1 MAKKGSKNSE
11 VLRCLSIRQP
21 WAWLVCIGAKTIE
34 NRTWQNDFRGTIAIR
49 ASTSKTNA
57 EALERELPEGTIEP
71 DDFRFGAIIGLADI
85 EEIKPYGREHES
97 DVFASGPY
105 CWRMSHCRLLKKP
118 IPMSGKLNLFFLD
131 EATSEKL
138 KSSEFIKLDIKQD
151 ERIARILG
159 AFNSTPDPGR
169 WYRYALLELSETLE
183 PSELV
188 SKANRLVELEPDDL
202 DSYNYRMMIARQLN
216 RSSLVKSDT
225 DRILDLVQSIFGKG
239 EDDAALRKARDLWND
254 LDKETD
260 DDIDD
265 DDDIDENEEFEPEDD
280 GELDSDDDPESRVS
294 NLKSQLMTLVSN
306 YLEFGDVAKSKK
318 LADRL
323 VNLDPEDV
331 ESYILRAKVL
341 RDGQTNHRDAIDDL
355 QKAVA
360 LSGNPELFDSPET
373 QDEWRCSVLVELAKT
388 FRLAGDI
395 EAADTLI
402 KKVLK
407 EFAVGAEELLEAAL
421 IAEAKNDR
429 PTAMRLAKELL
440 AEDEESVEAVEL
452 LTRLGRR
459 S

>member
-1 MAKKGSKNSE
+1 MAKKGSRNPG

-21 WAWLVCIGAKTIE
+21 FAWLVCIGAKTIE
-34 NRTWQNDFRGTIAIR
+34 NRTWQTDFRGTIAIH
-49 ASTSKTNA
+49 ASTSQTNVR
-57 EALERELPEGTIEP
+57 ALEQELPNGTIKP

-97 DVFASGPY
+97 DMFASGPY
-105 CWRMSHCRLLKKP
+105 CWRMSHGRLLKKP
-118 IPMSGKLNLFFLD
+118 IPMSGKLNLFSLD
-131 EATSEKL
+131 EATSEKVWN
-138 KSSEFIKLDIKQD
+138 SEFIELDPKKD
-151 ERIARILG
+151 ERIQRILG
-159 AFNSTPDPGR
+159 AFHSSPDPGR
-169 WYRYALLELSETLE
+169 WYRYALSELSETLE
-183 PSELV
+183 PSELL
-188 SKANRLVELEPDDL
+188 SMANRLVELEPDDL
-202 DSYNYRMMIARQLN
+202 DSYNYRMMIARQLD
-216 RSSLVKSDT
+216 RLSLVKSDT

-239 EDDAALRKARDLWND
+239 EDDAALRQARDLWN
-254 LDKETD
+254 ED
-260 DDIDD
+260 DTEADEDVDD
-265 DDDIDENEEFEPEDD
+265 NDESEFETG
-280 GELDSDDDPESRVS
+280 GEFDSDDDPESRLD

-331 ESYILRAKVL
+331 ESYILRGKVW
-341 RDGQTNHRDAIDDL
+341 RDGQKKYQEATDDF

-360 LSGNPELFDSPET
+360 LSGNRELFDSRET
-373 QDEWRCSVLVELAKT
+373 QDEWRCAAILEMAKT
-388 FRLAGDI
+388 FRLSGDVD
-395 EAADTLI
+395 AADSMI
-402 KKVLK
+402 KKVLG
-407 EFAVGAEELLEAAL
+407 ESTVGAEELLEAAL